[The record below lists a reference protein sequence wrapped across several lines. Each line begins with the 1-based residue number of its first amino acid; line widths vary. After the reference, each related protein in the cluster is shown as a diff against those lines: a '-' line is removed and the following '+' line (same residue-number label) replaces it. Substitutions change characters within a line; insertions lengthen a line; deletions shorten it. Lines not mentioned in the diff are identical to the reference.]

1 MVSLN
6 GRPLG
11 IVNGLNFGDPLTCLG
26 DFKKAVDNMNNWCET
41 LSIPVLGGNVSMYN
55 CTDGVDI
62 YPSVVIVM
70 IGLRNY

>member
-1 MVSLN
+1 M
-6 GRPLG
+6 
-11 IVNGLNFGDPLTCLG
+11 NGLNFGDPLTCLG